1 MNLKQF
7 KSWKLLYE
15 DDDLCFSKA
24 VYDADQTD
32 VFFITFFD
40 PEKIAVATKHLLST
54 HLHHFL
60 SLIDDDGKLHLIL
73 RQQTGKSLK
82 KFLSKTELSYDDCV
96 QVAYEYL
103 KLVEKYDDFPNAIKI
118 QLVDDEQLLV
128 SDDGLSIRELI
139 DYSAQKIYHSRDVFK
154 QLGKTLNLIL
164 ADAEGFHSQFIDNLV
179 IGNHHYTSLHE
190 LKSHFKDVFIY
201 ERPEAFEDI
210 NVEYNIII
218 NDLEAGPPIK
228 APIAKPTVEPLF
240 VPPIPH
246 DDLQKELAEL
256 LKESIDD
263 VAPQKPEALDA
274 EEEIGLIGAKED
286 QAEVEAEKFLD
297 EEGQVEIPFDIPFDT
312 PFDKPVDIPVELTGA
327 KQAVAEDIPSVNV
340 TSTSDTKSF
349 KAIFEEEKE
358 LPESLPKSNKQ
369 RIIDEEDYLD
379 DPFDSLFESDGEL
392 EDAPRLPWLKW
403 ALILASVIIV
413 IISGAFII
421 KAIFP
426 GEPVAASF
434 TIEPLHDNRVAFMNT
449 STGEK
454 RIDNYLWEIYYNDT
468 LVQTFEDENLFPVF
482 DTEGQYKIILK
493 VQDKEGNWSEPFTET
508 YAFKLAEESTTP

>member
-164 ADAEGFHSQFIDNLV
+164 ADAEGFHSQFIDNLL

-201 ERPEAFEDI
+201 ERPEAFEEI

-263 VAPQKPEALDA
+263 VTPQMPDALDA
-274 EEEIGLIGAKED
+274 EEENGLIGAKED
-286 QAEVEAEKFLD
+286 HTEVEAEKFLVEAEKLLD
-297 EEGQVEIPFDIPFDT
+297 EEVQ
-312 PFDKPVDIPVELTGA
+312 VDIP
-327 KQAVAEDIPSVNV
+327 
-340 TSTSDTKSF
+340 SDTKSF

-379 DPFDSLFESDGEL
+379 DPFDSLFESEGEL
-392 EDAPRLPWLKW
+392 EDAPRRPWFKW
-403 ALILASVIIV
+403 VLILASVIIV

>member
-164 ADAEGFHSQFIDNLV
+164 ADAEGFHSQFIDNLL

-228 APIAKPTVEPLF
+228 APIAKPTVEPVI
-240 VPPIPH
+240 VPPIAH

-263 VAPQKPEALDA
+263 VTPQMPDALDA
-274 EEEIGLIGAKED
+274 EEENGLIGAKED
-286 QAEVEAEKFLD
+286 HTEVEAEKSLVEAEKLLD
-297 EEGQVEIPFDIPFDT
+297 EEVQ
-312 PFDKPVDIPVELTGA
+312 VDIP
-327 KQAVAEDIPSVNV
+327 
-340 TSTSDTKSF
+340 SDTKSF

-392 EDAPRLPWLKW
+392 EDAPRRPWLKW

>member
-24 VYDADQTD
+24 VYDTDHTD

-82 KFLSKTELSYDDCV
+82 KFLSKTELTYDDCV
-96 QVAYEYL
+96 QVAFEYL

-128 SDDGLSIRELI
+128 SDEGLSIRELI

-164 ADAEGFHSQFIDNLV
+164 SDAEGFHSQFIDNLLV
-179 IGNHHYTSLHE
+179 GNHHYSTIHE
-190 LKSHFKDVFIY
+190 LKNHFKDVFIY
-201 ERPEAFEDI
+201 ERPEAFEEI
-210 NVEYNIII
+210 NIEYNIII

-228 APIAKPTVEPLF
+228 APIVKVDENHSKTASAVEALTVPLT
-240 VPPIPH
+240 VPPIVH
-246 DDLQKELAEL
+246 DELQKELAEL
-256 LKESIDD
+256 LKESIDSVAAPTPEDPDDIEESPLIEATEEQTEVISEEKTEVTTEEVQVD
-263 VAPQKPEALDA
+263 VLNSD
-274 EEEIGLIGAKED
+274 GDDL
-286 QAEVEAEKFLD
+286 L
-297 EEGQVEIPFDIPFDT
+297 
-312 PFDKPVDIPVELTGA
+312 VDPIET
-327 KQAVAEDIPSVNV
+327 DV
-340 TSTSDTKSF
+340 TNTKSF

-369 RIIDEEDYLD
+369 RIIDEDDYLD
-379 DPFDSLFESDGEL
+379 DPFDTLFESESEL
-392 EDAPRLPWLKW
+392 EEAPRRPWLKW
-403 ALILASVIIV
+403 ALVLASVIIV
-413 IISGAFII
+413 IMSGTFII

-454 RIDNYLWEIYYNDT
+454 RIDSYLWEIYYNDT

>member
-164 ADAEGFHSQFIDNLV
+164 ADAEGFHSQFIDNLL

-286 QAEVEAEKFLD
+286 QAEVEAEKFLVEAEKLLD
-297 EEGQVEIPFDIPFDT
+297 EEVQ
-312 PFDKPVDIPVELTGA
+312 VDIP
-327 KQAVAEDIPSVNV
+327 
-340 TSTSDTKSF
+340 SDTKSF

-392 EDAPRLPWLKW
+392 EDAPRRPWLKW
-403 ALILASVIIV
+403 ALILASVIIM

-454 RIDNYLWEIYYNDT
+454 RINNYLWEIYYNDT